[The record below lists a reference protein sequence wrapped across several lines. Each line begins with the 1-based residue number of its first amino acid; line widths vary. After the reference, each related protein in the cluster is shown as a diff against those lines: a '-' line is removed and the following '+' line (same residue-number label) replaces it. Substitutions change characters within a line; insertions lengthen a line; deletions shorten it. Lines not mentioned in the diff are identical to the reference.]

1 MSSAALIMIGAGE
14 ADDLPNNWQHA
25 YDRLILVEP
34 IPERAAELRA
44 RFANTANAEVV
55 EAAITGDAECD
66 EMTTLQIFSWQA
78 VSSRHAP
85 ADLLNLFPGLEVD
98 RALRVRAITL
108 SDLLES
114 CQLDANADN
123 GLMVDAP
130 GDGHAI
136 ARSLI
141 DSQWHEAF
149 TWLRVH
155 EAASGLYAN
164 AAGPD
169 PIADA
174 LTDAGFTQN
183 ARDTEDPEWPLLT
196 FSRNRW
202 KLRSE
207 RLEADVERLTAEI
220 AARDQRIQQLTSELD
235 VHAKALDQ
243 RTAERDAAHH
253 EVEEAKRIAEAEAQR
268 KEAAEARAT
277 ELSET
282 LETHTAEHDQQTR
295 RIAELEE
302 QLKAKEAQMQSQA
315 NENADLQRRQELMNE
330 ELSKA
335 EAQIDLIKDLLFKQ
349 NEEKA

>member
-1 MSSAALIMIGAGE
+1 
-14 ADDLPNNWQHA
+14 
-25 YDRLILVEP
+25 
-34 IPERAAELRA
+34 
-44 RFANTANAEVV
+44 
-55 EAAITGDAECD
+55 
-66 EMTTLQIFSWQA
+66 
-78 VSSRHAP
+78 
-85 ADLLNLFPGLEVD
+85 
-98 RALRVRAITL
+98 
-108 SDLLES
+108 
-114 CQLDANADN
+114 
-123 GLMVDAP
+123 MVDAP

-220 AARDQRIQQLTSELD
+220 AARDQ
-235 VHAKALDQ
+235 
-243 RTAERDAAHH
+243 
-253 EVEEAKRIAEAEAQR
+253 
-268 KEAAEARAT
+268 
-277 ELSET
+277 
-282 LETHTAEHDQQTR
+282 QTR

-302 QLKAKEAQMQSQA
+302 QLKAKEAQIQSQA
-315 NENADLQRRQELMNE
+315 NENADLQRRQELINE

-335 EAQIDLIKDLLFKQ
+335 EAQVDLIKDLLFKQ